1 MLSCCSSRYRRGV
14 SLVFQVDWAES
25 HSAAERAATMSEIW
39 RQSESSV
46 ERVETNA
53 GFLPIL
59 CNLRRKGMCISL
71 LEIESEAEG

>member
-1 MLSCCSSRYRRGV
+1 MLSCCSSRYSRGV

-25 HSAAERAATMSEIW
+25 HSAADRAATMSEIW

-46 ERVETNA
+46 ERVDTIP

-59 CNLRRKGMCISL
+59 CSLRQ
-71 LEIESEAEG
+71 EI